1 MDVVYPRNAGLNPIA
16 DENLTISTLA
26 IAIAHAVGTLT
37 VAIQPTDGD
46 TFTIDGK
53 VYTLQTTLTNVDGNI
68 QIGAAVANTQANILA
83 AINLTGTPGTDYA
96 ATMTLH
102 PTVYAAEAWIGN
114 DLAITAKAAG
124 TAGNALATTETFT
137 SGSNVF
143 DAATLGTT
151 NAGLDVRDFANIV
164 VITQSLR
171 LRHGGDPVAATTG
184 LLLSAG
190 ESWMLGA
197 DELADA
203 RLVREGGTDSDI
215 WVQYYA

>member
-151 NAGLDVRDFANIV
+151 NAGL
-164 VITQSLR
+164 TQ
-171 LRHGGDPVAATTG
+171 AATRRRSSSSNNRASPLRRRVLDAGSRRTG
-184 LLLSAG
+184 RCPPRTRG
-190 ESWMLGA
+190 RHRLGHLGPVLRI
-197 DELADA
+197 E
-203 RLVREGGTDSDI
+203 T
-215 WVQYYA
+215 